1 MFTVRHIAVALGSFA
16 LSASLCLAQNVAP
29 SHSGTV
35 DYFEGEVSID
45 GLQIVSQAARFSTL
59 KEQNVLKTGLGR
71 AEILLTPGVILRV
84 GANSSIRMLDS
95 NLMHTQVQL
104 LSGTAMVEAAESD
117 TDVKDPPV
125 TIFYNGNQAQ
135 PVKYGIFEISSDPAQ
150 VRVYKGEA
158 RVSKGNDDWKN
169 VKDGNQISLTDN
181 EKMATSKFD
190 DKVADDLFLW
200 SRDRSS
206 YLAAANISSARTLSS
221 ANRTYGGYGALGW
234 NSAMWS
240 GFSGGWYFNPYL
252 NMFSFM
258 PFGGMMMSPFGYDY
272 FNPFTVGYFY
282 NTPGYYWSGA
292 GGARTGTTAGVPLSS
307 APTKTLGLRTGS
319 SAPQLPRLGTT
330 ATLRPT
336 VNSPLRGALRPSSGG
351 ANLGGRNTGLFA
363 GRNGG
368 NQPAFNNGINNGNN
382 NISRG
387 PAMSSAPAM
396 SAPAAA
402 PAPMAAPSAGARV
415 GGMRR

>member
-1 MFTVRHIAVALGSFA
+1 MFTVRYFAGTLGCLA
-16 LSASLCLAQNVAP
+16 LSASICLAQNVAP

-35 DYFEGEVSID
+35 DYFEGDVSID
-45 GLQIVSQAARFSTL
+45 GLQVVSQTARFSTL
-59 KEQNVLKTGLGR
+59 KEQSVLKTGEGR

-84 GANSSIRMLDS
+84 GANSSVRMVDS

-104 LSGTAMVEAAESD
+104 VSGTAMVEAAESD

-125 TIFYNGNQAQ
+125 TILYNGNQAQ
-135 PVKYGIFEISSDPAQ
+135 PVKYGIFEITSDPAQ

-158 RVSKGNDDWKN
+158 RVSSGDDKWKN
-169 VKDGNQISLTDN
+169 VKDGNQISLT
-181 EKMATSKFD
+181 ETLATSKFD

-206 YLAAANISSARTLSS
+206 YLAAANISSARALAS
-221 ANRTYGGYGALGW
+221 ANRTFGGYGALGW

-252 NMFSFM
+252 NMYSFM
-258 PFGGMMMSPFGYDY
+258 PFGGLMMSPFGYDY
-272 FNPFTVGYFY
+272 FNPYSVGYFY
-282 NTPGYYWSGA
+282 NTPMYYWSGA
-292 GGARTGTTAGVPLSS
+292 GGARTGSTAGVPLSS
-307 APTKTLGLRTGS
+307 APTRTLGLRSGS
-319 SAPQLPRLGTT
+319 NAPQLPRLGTT

-336 VNSPLRGALRPSSGG
+336 VNSPLRGALRPSAAAS
-351 ANLGGRNTGLFA
+351 LGGRNMGGLNNGLFGA
-363 GRNGG
+363 RNG
-368 NQPAFNNGINNGNN
+368 NQPAFNNNVNNVNN

-387 PAMSSAPAM
+387 PAMSSGPAM
-396 SAPAAA
+396 SAPASA
-402 PAPMAAPSAGARV
+402 PISAPSAGARV